1 MILVTNR
8 TLLLAAFF
16 SSLPFSLKAEQL
28 PAEQQVPTIGVP
40 GVDFTSYFVTLF
52 ILLIIVVLLGYISTK
67 LRNRGALPK
76 INLPFGVGTALKERN
91 IKLVERYA
99 LEPRKNLYIVN
110 VGSKNWLLASSETN
124 LQVVSEINL
133 DDEDTSEVKEMK
145 EMKLEEKNNRP
156 KKDNSGKSFND
167 YLNLPIL
174 LPLIIFFTLFIAAPV
189 FAAAAAQPGDLGS
202 TNFLDSID
210 LRKSAQLKELGTP
223 LQLIFFMAFLTLLPF
238 FFIMTTSF
246 IRTIIVLGFLRQAI
260 GTQQVPPNQVIMGI
274 AIFLTIYIMSPVW
287 QEVNEKALSPYLDR
301 KISQSVALQR
311 GLPPIRN
318 FMLKYTKKEE
328 LSFFMRMVKLPQP
341 KNAEDVPLH
350 VVIPAFMVSE
360 LATSFKIG
368 FFLFLPFLVVD
379 LVVANT
385 LLALGMMMLSPVTIS
400 MPFKL
405 LIFTLANGWYLVL
418 QALVTS
424 FRL

>member
-1 MILVTNR
+1 MTLVTNKK
-8 TLLLAAFF
+8 LILGSLFSFF
-16 SSLPFSLKAEQL
+16 SITANAQELQAPVQA
-28 PAEQQVPTIGVP
+28 PVIGVP
-40 GVDFTSYFVTLF
+40 GVDFTSYFITLF
-52 ILLIIVVLLGYISTK
+52 VLLIVVVLLGYISAK

-76 INLPFGVGTALKERN
+76 LNLPFGVGNVLKNKN
-91 IKLVERYA
+91 IRLVERFA

-110 VGSKNWLLASSETN
+110 VGSKNWLLASSENN
-124 LQVVSEINL
+124 LQVVSEVDL
-133 DDEDTSEVKEMK
+133 EDDDSSEIKEMK
-145 EMKLEEKNNRP
+145 SEEKNISP
-156 KKDNSGKSFND
+156 KKDNNGKSFSD
-167 YLNLPIL
+167 YLNLPVL
-174 LPLIIFFTLFIAAPV
+174 LPLVIMFTLFFAFPV
-189 FAAAAAQPGDLGS
+189 FAMQSQPGDLGN

-210 LRKSAQLKELGTP
+210 LRKTAQLKELGTP

-246 IRTIIVLGFLRQAI
+246 VRTIIVLGFLRQAI

-274 AIFLTIYIMSPVW
+274 SIFLTVYIMSPVW
-287 QEVNEKALSPYLDR
+287 QEVNEKALSPYLDN
-301 KISQSVALQR
+301 KISQSIAVQR

-360 LATSFKIG
+360 LSTAFKIG

-424 FRL
+424 FRM

>member
-1 MILVTNR
+1 MTLVTNR
-8 TLLLAAFF
+8 NILTGALL
-16 SSLPFSLKAEQL
+16 SLVSTNVQAEELTQ
-28 PAEQQVPTIGVP
+28 PIVGVP

-52 ILLIIVVLLGYISTK
+52 VLAIIVILLGYISTK
-67 LRNRGALPK
+67 LKNRGALPK
-76 INLPFGVGTALKERN
+76 LNLPFGVGNVLKEKN
-91 IKLVERYA
+91 IKIVERFV
-99 LEPRKNLYIVN
+99 LEPRKNLYIVSI
-110 VGSKNWLLASSETN
+110 GSKNWLLASSENN

-133 DDEDTSEVKEMK
+133 EEESSPEIKEMK
-145 EMKLEEKNNRP
+145 SEEKNISL
-156 KKDNSGKSFND
+156 KKDNNGKSFSD
-167 YLNLPIL
+167 YLNLPML
-174 LPLIIFFTLFIAAPV
+174 LPLILLFSLYFVMPV
-189 FAAAAAQPGDLGS
+189 FAQAQPGDLGS

-210 LRKSAQLKELGTP
+210 LRKSGNLKELGTP
-223 LQLIFFMAFLTLLPF
+223 LQLILFMTFLTLLPF

-246 IRTIIVLGFLRQAI
+246 VRTIIVLGFLRQAI

-274 AIFLTIYIMSPVW
+274 SIFLTIYIMSPVW
-287 QEVNEKALSPYLDR
+287 QEVNEKALSPYLDNR
-301 KISQSVALQR
+301 ISQSVAVQR

-350 VVIPAFMVSE
+350 VVIPSFMVSE
-360 LATSFKIG
+360 LSTAFKIG

-405 LIFTLANGWYLVL
+405 LIFTLANGWYLIL

>member
-1 MILVTNR
+1 MIQVTNKKF
-8 TLLLAAFF
+8 LLTAFL
-16 SSLPFSLKAEQL
+16 SSISLSVKAEQL
-28 PAEQQVPTIGVP
+28 PTEPQAPVIGVP
-40 GVDFTSYFVTLF
+40 GVDFTSYFITLF
-52 ILLIIVVLLGYISTK
+52 ILLIIVIMLGYISAK

-76 INLPFGVGTALKERN
+76 INLPFGVGSVLKDKN

-110 VGSKNWLLASSETN
+110 VGSKNWLLASSENN
-124 LQVVSEINL
+124 LQVVSEVSL
-133 DDEDTSEVKEMK
+133 EDDDTSEIKEMK
-145 EMKLEEKNNRP
+145 EMKLEEKNISP

-174 LPLIIFFTLFIAAPV
+174 LPLIIFFTLFIASPV
-189 FAAAAAQPGDLGS
+189 FAAVAQPGDLGS

-274 AIFLTIYIMSPVW
+274 SIFLTIYIMSPVW

-301 KISQSVALQR
+301 KISQSVAVQR

>member
-1 MILVTNR
+1 MTLVTNR
-8 TLLLAAFF
+8 NILTGALL
-16 SSLPFSLKAEQL
+16 SLVSTNVQAEELTQ
-28 PAEQQVPTIGVP
+28 PIVGVP

-52 ILLIIVVLLGYISTK
+52 VLAIIVILLGYISTK
-67 LRNRGALPK
+67 LKNRGALPK
-76 INLPFGVGTALKERN
+76 LNLPFGVGNVLKEKN
-91 IKLVERYA
+91 IKIVERFV
-99 LEPRKNLYIVN
+99 LEPRKNLYIVSI
-110 VGSKNWLLASSETN
+110 GSKNWLLASSENN

-133 DDEDTSEVKEMK
+133 EEESSPEIKEMK
-145 EMKLEEKNNRP
+145 SEEKNISP
-156 KKDNSGKSFND
+156 KKDNNGKSFSD
-167 YLNLPIL
+167 YLNLPML
-174 LPLIIFFTLFIAAPV
+174 LPLILLFSLYFVMPV
-189 FAAAAAQPGDLGS
+189 FAQAQPGDLGS

-210 LRKSAQLKELGTP
+210 LRKSGNLKELGTP
-223 LQLIFFMAFLTLLPF
+223 LQLILFMTFLTLLPF

-246 IRTIIVLGFLRQAI
+246 VRTIIVLGFLRQAI

-274 AIFLTIYIMSPVW
+274 SIFLTIYIMSPVW
-287 QEVNEKALSPYLDR
+287 QEVNEKALSPYLDNR
-301 KISQSVALQR
+301 ISQSVAVQR

-350 VVIPAFMVSE
+350 VVIPSFMVSE
-360 LATSFKIG
+360 LSTAFKIG

-405 LIFTLANGWYLVL
+405 LIFTLANGWYLIL

>member
-1 MILVTNR
+1 
-8 TLLLAAFF
+8 
-16 SSLPFSLKAEQL
+16 
-28 PAEQQVPTIGVP
+28 
-40 GVDFTSYFVTLF
+40 
-52 ILLIIVVLLGYISTK
+52 
-67 LRNRGALPK
+67 
-76 INLPFGVGTALKERN
+76 
-91 IKLVERYA
+91 
-99 LEPRKNLYIVN
+99 
-110 VGSKNWLLASSETN
+110 
-124 LQVVSEINL
+124 
-133 DDEDTSEVKEMK
+133 
-145 EMKLEEKNNRP
+145 
-156 KKDNSGKSFND
+156 
-167 YLNLPIL
+167 
-174 LPLIIFFTLFIAAPV
+174 
-189 FAAAAAQPGDLGS
+189 
-202 TNFLDSID
+202 
-210 LRKSAQLKELGTP
+210 
-223 LQLIFFMAFLTLLPF
+223 
-238 FFIMTTSF
+238 
-246 IRTIIVLGFLRQAI
+246 
-260 GTQQVPPNQVIMGI
+260 
-274 AIFLTIYIMSPVW
+274 MSPVW

-301 KISQSVALQR
+301 KISQSVAVQR

-360 LATSFKIG
+360 LATAFKIG

>member
-1 MILVTNR
+1 
-8 TLLLAAFF
+8 
-16 SSLPFSLKAEQL
+16 
-28 PAEQQVPTIGVP
+28 
-40 GVDFTSYFVTLF
+40 
-52 ILLIIVVLLGYISTK
+52 VL
-67 LRNRGALPK
+67 
-76 INLPFGVGTALKERN
+76 
-91 IKLVERYA
+91 
-99 LEPRKNLYIVN
+99 
-110 VGSKNWLLASSETN
+110 
-124 LQVVSEINL
+124 
-133 DDEDTSEVKEMK
+133 
-145 EMKLEEKNNRP
+145 
-156 KKDNSGKSFND
+156 
-167 YLNLPIL
+167 
-174 LPLIIFFTLFIAAPV
+174 PV
-189 FAAAAAQPGDLGS
+189 FAQAQPGDLGS

-223 LQLIFFMAFLTLLPF
+223 LQLILFMSFLTLLPF

-246 IRTIIVLGFLRQAI
+246 VRTIIVLGFLRQAI

-274 AIFLTIYIMSPVW
+274 SIFLTIYIMSPVW
-287 QEVNEKALSPYLDR
+287 QEVNEKALSPYLDN
-301 KISQSVALQR
+301 KISQSVAMQR

-341 KNAEDVPLH
+341 KNADDVPLH

-360 LATSFKIG
+360 LSTSFKIG

-405 LIFTLANGWYLVL
+405 LIFTLANGWYLIL

-424 FRL
+424 FRM

>member
-1 MILVTNR
+1 MVKWFLGGILA
-8 TLLLAAFF
+8 LSF
-16 SSLPFSLKAEQL
+16 SSNVYADSTATPII
-28 PAEQQVPTIGVP
+28 TVP
-40 GVDFTSYFVTLF
+40 GVDFSSYFITLGV
-52 ILLIIVVLLGYISTK
+52 LLVIVVGLAYLSTRLK
-67 LRNRGALPK
+67 NRGALPK
-76 INLPFGVGTALKERN
+76 LSLPFGNISKNRN
-91 IKLVERYA
+91 IKMVERYA
-99 LEPRKNLYIVN
+99 LEPRKSLYIVN
-110 VGSKNWLLASSETN
+110 VGNKNWLLASSENN
-124 LQVVSEINL
+124 LQIVSEINL
-133 DDEDTSEVKEMK
+133 DESEEPSEKKEMK
-145 EMKLEEKNNRP
+145 SEEKINLS
-156 KKDNSGKSFND
+156 KKDDKSKKFSD
-167 YLNLPIL
+167 YLNLPII
-174 LPLIIFFTLFIAAPV
+174 LPLLCIIATVLFTAIPA
-189 FAAAAAQPGDLGS
+189 FAVTANDVGTSG
-202 TNFLDSID
+202 FLDAID
-210 LRKSAQLKELGTP
+210 LRKTAQLKELGTP
-223 LQLIFFMAFLTLLPF
+223 LQLILFMAFLTLLPF

-274 AIFLTIYIMSPVW
+274 SIFLTIYIMSPVW
-287 QEVNEKALSPYLDR
+287 KEVNDKALSPYLDR
-301 KISQSVALQR
+301 KISQSVAVER
-311 GLPPIRN
+311 GVPPIRN

-350 VVIPAFMVSE
+350 VVIPAYMVSE
-360 LATSFKIG
+360 LSTGFKIG

-405 LIFTLANGWYLVL
+405 LIFTLANGWYLIL

>member
-1 MILVTNR
+1 MTLVTNR
-8 TLLLAAFF
+8 NILTGALL
-16 SSLPFSLKAEQL
+16 SLVSTNVQAEELTQ
-28 PAEQQVPTIGVP
+28 PIVGVP

-52 ILLIIVVLLGYISTK
+52 VLAIIVILLGYISTK
-67 LRNRGALPK
+67 LKNRGALPK
-76 INLPFGVGTALKERN
+76 LNLPFGVGNVLKEKN
-91 IKLVERYA
+91 IKIVERFV
-99 LEPRKNLYIVN
+99 LEPRKNLYIVSI
-110 VGSKNWLLASSETN
+110 GSKNWLLASSENN

-133 DDEDTSEVKEMK
+133 EGESSPEIKEMK
-145 EMKLEEKNNRP
+145 SEEKNISL
-156 KKDNSGKSFND
+156 KKDNNGKSFSD
-167 YLNLPIL
+167 YLNLPML
-174 LPLIIFFTLFIAAPV
+174 LPLILLFSLYFVMPV
-189 FAAAAAQPGDLGS
+189 FAQAQPGDLGS

-210 LRKSAQLKELGTP
+210 LRKSGNLKELGTP
-223 LQLIFFMAFLTLLPF
+223 LQLILFMTFLTLLPF

-246 IRTIIVLGFLRQAI
+246 VRTIIVLGFLRQAI

-274 AIFLTIYIMSPVW
+274 SIFLTIYIMSPVW
-287 QEVNEKALSPYLDR
+287 QEVNEKALSPYLDNR
-301 KISQSVALQR
+301 ISQSVAVQR

-350 VVIPAFMVSE
+350 VVIPSFMVSE
-360 LATSFKIG
+360 LSTAFKIG

-405 LIFTLANGWYLVL
+405 LIFTLANGWYLIL